1 MSTFTEYKQDA
12 SSGSSFATFR
22 LVNSNTTLANTLRR
36 AILTLTPSVG
46 FRTEPYEKSD
56 VRIDVNTTPLVNEM
70 IAHRIGMIPVN
81 ANPDTF
87 NPDDYEFVLD
97 ITNDTK
103 EIINVHA
110 SDFKVYMK
118 NPENP
123 LGERIEVE
131 SSQLFPPDPITGDT
145 ILITRLRPQW
155 NPAAPKEQLTLTA
168 RACVSIGK
176 ENIRWSPVS
185 QSSFENTRD
194 ADETKYYR
202 IMTQWAIAQK
212 KFQFPKPAEG
222 EPELDTSG
230 DIRNYV
236 ERGFLTGERLAE
248 LTREFETMEA
258 QRCFVTDE
266 YGNPNDF
273 TFSIESVGIQPV
285 PHIVSN
291 GLQACVALVGKYRN
305 VDTAPDLVRVQQGD
319 SRFSTMDVIF
329 TNESHTLGNLLETYM
344 IYEYM
349 DAMGVPKGD
358 SQITYVGYKV
368 PHPLRP
374 EMVLRVGISDEAD
387 ESTRKRVVLEAV
399 ANVCRKLEQM
409 FTELKAAWDAQ
420 FAAGAA
426 GPAQ

>member
-1 MSTFTEYKQDA
+1 MFEDYIEDA
-12 SSGSSFATFR
+12 SSGSPFATFR
-22 LVNSNTTLANTLRR
+22 LVNGNVTLANTIRR

-103 EIINVHA
+103 EIINVYA
-110 SDFKVYMK
+110 SDFKVYKK

-123 LGERIEVE
+123 LGEKMEVDSKE
-131 SSQLFPPDPITGDT
+131 LFLPDPITGDT

-168 RACVSIGK
+168 RASVSNGK

-185 QSSFENTRD
+185 QCSYAYTRD
-194 ADETKYYR
+194 TDETKYYSV
-202 IMTQWAIAQK
+202 MTQWAIAQK

-222 EPELDTSG
+222 EPELDMSG

-248 LTREFETMEA
+248 LTQEFETMEV
-258 QRCFVTDE
+258 QRCFKTDA

-273 TFSIESVGIQPV
+273 TFSIESVGIQSV

-291 GLQACVALVGKYRN
+291 GLQSCATLVGKYRN
-305 VDTAPDLVRVQQGD
+305 VDTVPDLVRVQQGD

-329 TNESHTLGNLLETYM
+329 TNESHTIGNLLETYM
-344 IYEYM
+344 IQECM
-349 DAMGVPKGD
+349 DAMGAPKGD

-374 EMVLRVGISDEAD
+374 EMVLRVGVPDEAD
-387 ESTRKRVVLEAV
+387 ETSRKHIVLEAV
-399 ANVCRKLEQM
+399 ATVCRNLEKM
-409 FTELKAAWDAQ
+409 FTELKAAWDTHFAA
-420 FAAGAA
+420 AAGAA
-426 GPAQ
+426 Q